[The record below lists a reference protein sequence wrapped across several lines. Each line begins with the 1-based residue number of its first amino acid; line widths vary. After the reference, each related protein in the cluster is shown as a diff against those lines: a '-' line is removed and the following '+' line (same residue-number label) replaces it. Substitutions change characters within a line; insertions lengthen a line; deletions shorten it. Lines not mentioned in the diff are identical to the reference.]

1 MLFLPF
7 AGTTAPLAPLAG
19 GSTGFLAAGGDL
31 LLSDRDRDP
40 VLSGLLVG
48 GPLVTVLISTIQV
61 LKLNT
66 TNYIIVK
73 TKVILSNDSVV
84 YVLFD

>member
-7 AGTTAPLAPLAG
+7 AGTAAPLAPLAG

-31 LLSDRDRDP
+31 LLSDRDRGT

-48 GPLVTVLISTIQV
+48 GPLVTVLISTIQIFKIKYNQPHHSRNKCYSIKFIAGIRF
-61 LKLNT
+61 L
-66 TNYIIVK
+66 
-73 TKVILSNDSVV
+73 
-84 YVLFD
+84 